1 MRHIVL
7 LLIALTL
14 TACGKAYVKPEV
26 VTIDRPA
33 YVRIPANLTD
43 CTYIAPAIVTN
54 GDLARAYQQ
63 SQAHLQ
69 ACALD
74 DEAVRRLQEGIKP

>member
-1 MRHIVL
+1 MRPIVL
-7 LLIALTL
+7 LPIALTL

-26 VTIDRPA
+26 VAVDRPA
-33 YVRIPANLTD
+33 FVRIPANLTD

-54 GDLARAYQQ
+54 GDLARAYQTV
-63 SQAHLQ
+63 SAALQ

-74 DEAVRRLQEGIKP
+74 AEAVRRLQEGVK